1 MYVVDL
7 NKLLNK
13 NDLGLAKMQMPL
25 TLPPGAVLGNLRFI
39 KFQFK
44 SDELTN
50 LGEATQDGCKYSNM
64 LYQLVWDAGSLKQEK
79 DKFCKTLYNV
89 YQFFKKAIKQKGVQG
104 EKTEMDKN
112 FPE

>member
-1 MYVVDL
+1 
-7 NKLLNK
+7 
-13 NDLGLAKMQMPL
+13 MPL
-25 TLPPGAVLGNLRFI
+25 ALPPGAVLGNLRFI

-89 YQFFKKAIKQKGVQG
+89 YQFLKKAIKQKGVQG